1 MVMTSKGYV
10 YSNLGPT
17 VLSNSEYVTPRSM
30 ELMISSELRKKA
42 QHLFTFKCRMADY
55 PFIVTMFGDVDKE
68 SDYTQDVMQM
78 PNMDARDAS

>member
-1 MVMTSKGYV
+1 
-10 YSNLGPT
+10 
-17 VLSNSEYVTPRSM
+17 
-30 ELMISSELRKKA
+30 MISSELRKKA